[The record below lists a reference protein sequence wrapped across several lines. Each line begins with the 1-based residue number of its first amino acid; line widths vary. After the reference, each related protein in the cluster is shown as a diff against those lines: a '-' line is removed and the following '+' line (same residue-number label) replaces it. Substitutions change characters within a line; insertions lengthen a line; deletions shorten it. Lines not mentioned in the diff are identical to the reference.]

1 VTPERV
7 GAAAWIALVLLQ
19 FAWYLVIAPPSA
31 GSPWIALGLTLP
43 ALLLPALA
51 LRRGLRRAL
60 LWVGVVA
67 LFYFCHGVVGAWIA
81 PAARV
86 PALIES
92 GLCVVLIGT
101 LGWSVRR
108 DRARRAASHTRD

>member
-1 VTPERV
+1 MSPERV
-7 GAAAWIALVLLQ
+7 GVAAWIALVALQ
-19 FAWYLVIAPPSA
+19 FVWYFVIAPPA
-31 GSPWIALGLTLP
+31 GGSPWIAIALTLP
-43 ALLLPALA
+43 ALLLPLLA
-51 LRRGLRRAL
+51 WRSGVRRML

-67 LFYFCHGVVGAWIA
+67 LFYFCHGVVAAWIA

-92 GLCVVLIGT
+92 ALCVVAIAT

-108 DRARRAASHTRD
+108 DRARRE